1 MPVRR
6 RDAPS
11 RSRRAYATFS
21 TLNRPCTRRRASGGV
36 HRCPRHVHARSSTL
50 ASMRPGHTRAITPR
64 IESME
69 SKPQLFIVDDDVG
82 FVHAAAEIAR
92 EEGFDITV
100 AGTLAQGVS
109 RLAKR
114 RFDLALID
122 LSLPDG

>member
-1 MPVRR
+1 MCTKKFNVFVNCLGPHLGQSARR
-6 RDAPS
+6 EKRMD
-11 RSRRAYATFS
+11 
-21 TLNRPCTRRRASGGV
+21 
-36 HRCPRHVHARSSTL
+36 
-50 ASMRPGHTRAITPR
+50 
-64 IESME
+64 

-109 RLAKR
+109 RLSKR

-122 LSLPDG
+122 LSLPDGSGLELLDQFDLGDETQIVLVTGQPTVESALKALHSA